1 MKIKSKYI
9 ISHFVIIICILLFSG
24 CYRSS
29 NSNKVVVNEN
39 IIKSVD
45 FSVRTESTNMNTSAK
60 GTIFIRGT
68 EQIPESIQ
76 IVTYV
81 DIDPDDWGG
90 VIIYIPKKW
99 NVSSITSSYPENK
112 HEAEAIPKDHVA
124 KFNTKSE
131 KYDWY
136 SYIEI
141 GTEYSYIPT
150 GGGTGTVIIE
160 LVADKDEEISE
171 TDKFNIT
178 VSVGSNE
185 KDGVKILGTDSTH
198 IEIP

>member
-1 MKIKSKYI
+1 MKINSKYI

-24 CYRSS
+24 CYQSS

-39 IIKSVD
+39 IIKSID
-45 FSVRTESTNMNTSAK
+45 FSVSTESTNMNTSAK

-81 DIDPDDWGG
+81 DIDQDDWGG

-112 HEAEAIPKDHVA
+112 HEADAIPKDHVA